1 MSSIPTTK
9 EELEKAIN
17 DSFSKLLIDLKSIPE
32 SESRTHSRHY
42 LIINSIKNHGTKNGR

>member
-17 DSFSKLLIDLKSIPE
+17 DSFSKLLIDLKVIPE

-42 LIINSIKNHGTKNGR
+42 LTINSIKNHGTKNGR